1 MTRLAPVILFA
12 FVLVLAGCGTGS
24 NNSGPS
30 GSPTATTP
38 TTTAECT
45 PLSGAALTP
54 RLSPT
59 LASRA
64 TAYMTDLKLDTS
76 KCSDRVVFTFE
87 KMTPGPG
94 FEVSYQPAAR
104 AKVEDGSGNAVK
116 IDGSAFLVVRLTPA
130 LTAHITGDKV
140 VPTYTGPRRI
150 TPQGFGHVREVVKT
164 GDFES
169 VVTWV
174 IGVDGQRPFTTN
186 ASETQ
191 LVVELG

>member
-1 MTRLAPVILFA
+1 V
-12 FVLVLAGCGTGS
+12 
-24 NNSGPS
+24 
-30 GSPTATTP
+30 TTP
-38 TTTAECT
+38 TTTASVCN

-54 RLSPT
+54 HLSPAIAT
-59 LASRA
+59 RA
-64 TAYMTDLKLDTS
+64 TVFLTDLKLEPGR
-76 KCSDRVVFTFE
+76 CSDRVVFTFE
-87 KMTPGPG
+87 KSAPGPG
-94 FEVSYQPAAR
+94 FEVSYQPADR

-116 IDGSAFLVVRLTPA
+116 IDGSAFLVVRLSPA

-174 IGVDGQRPFTTN
+174 IGVDEKRPFTTN